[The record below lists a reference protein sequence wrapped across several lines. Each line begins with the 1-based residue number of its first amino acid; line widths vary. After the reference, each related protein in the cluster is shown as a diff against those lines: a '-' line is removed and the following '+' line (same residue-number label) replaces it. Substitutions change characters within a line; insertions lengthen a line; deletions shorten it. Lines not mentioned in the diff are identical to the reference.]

1 MSAAVLHAVTADRGA
16 LRRRRLRNLL
26 VAILVPLIVAG
37 AYFAG
42 LAGAE
47 ARTSAIPAMIVNNDE
62 MQTQTAPDGTET
74 TVIAGRLVVSALTD
88 PDTAT
93 GFDWQLANAETAKA
107 ALEDG
112 SAYVVVTIPEDFSAR
127 ITGIADEG
135 ATPATIDVT
144 TDQSHDYLSPA
155 IANGLSDALTAQ
167 FGTQVTE
174 MVAVQLFDGIGQTA
188 TSLRDAADGASQL
201 ADGGTQLGSGLAQFA
216 DGQSELSAGLV
227 QSADGASEL
236 STGVTTYVSGVGQ
249 LSSGITQ
256 YTGGVDQ
263 LSAGITQYTSGADQ
277 LAAGVGQLAQQTP
290 GLRTGGQELAD
301 AGTQLEGYSTAVTQG
316 TATYQEQIRPAL
328 VALNNST
335 DGLVAWC
342 AALADP
348 TLKTECETQ
357 LEGIAGTT
365 GGVDG
370 LVATLDGATGE
381 LTAVTDGATDL
392 KALGAGLVTLA
403 DGIDQLNTG
412 ATQLSA
418 GSSSLTTGASDLAT
432 AGDELESGASQLVTG
447 GTQLETGASA
457 LATGLGQL
465 RDGQQL
471 LVDGV
476 APIQEGVGEL
486 TSGASQLSTG
496 LSDGAAQAENAVGAP
511 DALAEVVANPVQA
524 NQAMQHEVSF
534 GEILTA
540 LILPLALWLAALAT
554 TLMRRLVPTEAY
566 ASMASNVRILLDA
579 TRRMLLPLAVVL
591 FAVMV
596 IAHGFVGVPVTAAFA
611 TLGLGAL
618 CAIAL
623 IGVHLLFTTLWGRRT
638 AAVASVGLLS
648 IQVLAMRG
656 LIPLELKSPFVETI
670 SGLLPGTH
678 LAAGLQLAYSGG
690 SASGVVLAA
699 VGMLVIA
706 ALAFGA
712 ASIVIGRRR
721 RSRPSLV
728 AGLAAGRRELVAA

>member
-1 MSAAVLHAVTADRGA
+1 MSAAVLHAVTADRTA

-26 VAILVPLIVAG
+26 VAILVPLFAAG

-47 ARTSAIPAMIVNNDE
+47 ARTAAIPAMIVNNDE
-62 MQTQTAPDGTET
+62 LQTMTGPDGTET

-88 PDTAT
+88 PETPT
-93 GFDWQLANAETAKA
+93 GFDWQLADADTARA

-112 SAYVVVTIPEDFSAR
+112 SAYVVVTIPDDFSAR
-127 ITGIADEG
+127 IAGIADDG

-155 IANGLSDALTAQ
+155 IANGLADALTAQ

-188 TSLRDAADGASQL
+188 SSLRDAADGAALL
-201 ADGGTQLGSGLAQFA
+201 ADGGTQLGTGLAQFS
-216 DGQSELSAGLV
+216 DGQRELGTGLT
-227 QSADGASEL
+227 QSADGATEL
-236 STGVTTYVSGVGQ
+236 SSGVTTYVSGVSQ
-249 LSSGITQ
+249 LSSGVTQ

-277 LAAGVGQLAQQTP
+277 LAAGVGQLALQTP
-290 GLRTGGQELAD
+290 TLRDGGQQLQG
-301 AGTQLEGYSTAVTQG
+301 AGAQLEAYSTAVTQG
-316 TATYQEQIRPAL
+316 TATYQNDIRPVL
-328 VALNNST
+328 VALNDST
-335 DGLVAWC
+335 EGLVAWC

-348 TLKTECETQ
+348 TLKSECEAQ
-357 LEGIAGTT
+357 LTALAGTT

-370 LVATLDGATGE
+370 LVDTLDNATGE
-381 LTAVTDGATDL
+381 LTAVTEGASGLTE
-392 KALGAGLVTLA
+392 LGAGLVTLA

-418 GSSSLTTGASDLAT
+418 GSSGLTSGASDLVT
-432 AGDELESGASQLVTG
+432 AGDELERGASQLATG
-447 GTQLETGASA
+447 GTELQTGASA

-465 RDGQQL
+465 RDGQQQL
-471 LVDGV
+471 ADGV
-476 APIQEGVGEL
+476 APIQDGVGEL
-486 TSGASQLSTG
+486 TSGATQLSTG
-496 LSDGAAQAENAVGAP
+496 LNDGAAQAENAVGDP
-511 DALAEVVANPVQA
+511 EALAGVVANPIEA
-524 NQAMQHEVSF
+524 NTTMQHEVSF

-540 LILPLALWLAALAT
+540 LILPLTLWLAALAT

-566 ASMASNVRILLDA
+566 ASMASNGRILLDA
-579 TRRMLLPLAVVL
+579 TKRMLLPLAVVL
-591 FAVMV
+591 FAVLV
-596 IAHGFVGVPVTAAFA
+596 IAHGFLAVPVMAAFA

-623 IGVHLLFTTLWGRRT
+623 IGIHLLFTTLWGRRA
-638 AAVASVGLLS
+638 AAVASIGLLS
-648 IQVLAMRG
+648 IQVLAIRG
-656 LIPLELKSPFVETI
+656 LVPLELKSPFVETL

-690 SASGVVLAA
+690 SASGVVTAAIGMIVIGA
-699 VGMLVIA
+699 VGFA
-706 ALAFGA
+706 A
-712 ASIVIGRRR
+712 ASLVIGRRR
-721 RSRPSLV
+721 RSKPALV
-728 AGLAAGRRELVAA
+728 AGLAAGRPELVAA